1 MRLCSVV
8 LVLLIASAPAA
19 MAQNKGAGVKGGVNF
34 AKLHIETDEDDV
46 NFDRR
51 TGIVAGVFYVF
62 PLAPHVSFQPEWLYT
77 QKGAKFAENSDF
89 GLDLDYFDVPLLLR
103 WDSTTAGESTF
114 NVFAGPSINFR
125 HRARQEDEEGDR
137 DIRDQVERID
147 VGLIVGAGVELG
159 RFVIDGRYQHGL
171 REVNKDAVAEN
182 FSVKHRAFSIMAGF
196 RF

>member
-1 MRLCSVV
+1 MRVCSLV
-8 LVLLIASAPAA
+8 LVLLVVSAPAA
-19 MAQNKGAGVKGGVNF
+19 MAQNKGAGFKVGVNF
-34 AKLHIETDEDDV
+34 AKLHIETDEDV

-51 TGIVAGVFYVF
+51 TGIVAGVFYVL
-62 PLAPHVSFQPEWLYT
+62 PIAPHFSFQPEWLYA
-77 QKGAKFAENSDF
+77 QKGAKFPENKDF

-137 DIRDQVERID
+137 DIRSDVERID

-171 REVNKDAVAEN
+171 KEVNKDAEAEN